1 MPIAKLL
8 AGRAFDPE
16 TTSLLGAAFDKAWQ
30 SVKISGS
37 PLADERHAASTRE
50 ILAKRI
56 LTAGH
61 QGEREINR
69 LIEEALTFLTA
80 TNEGS
85 AQDAD
90 RRILR
95 SPALDHCPIK
105 S

>member
-1 MPIAKLL
+1 MPMVLT
-8 AGRAFDPE
+8 GRAFDPE
-16 TTSLLGAAFDKAWQ
+16 TTSLLGAAFDEAWQ
-30 SVKISGS
+30 TVKTSGS

-56 LTAGH
+56 LVAGH
-61 QGEREINR
+61 QGERDINL

-85 AQDAD
+85 AQHAD
-90 RRILR
+90 RRVL
-95 SPALDHCPIK
+95 SSAALSRCPIK